1 MISRWLAIGLALAL
15 VAMTGTAGVYAY
27 LFARQ
32 ASTLESALASN
43 KLLSAALDTVVRQS
57 KIDDAAA
64 VTMARQQAEIRATLD
79 QQAETLREL
88 TNDPESKDY
97 LSTRVPDRV
106 RKLFGK

>member
-1 MISRWLAIGLALAL
+1 MGILSKIIAAAL
-15 VAMTGTAGVYAY
+15 VAVTALAGVLGFLY
-27 LFARQ
+27 ARQ
-32 ASTLESALASN
+32 ASALETALASN
-43 KLLSAALDTVVRQS
+43 KLLSAALDTVIAQS

-64 VTMARQQAEIRATLD
+64 VNLARQQAEIRATLD

-106 RKLFGK
+106 RKLFNK